1 MAVTFSAADRVGV
14 VGGYIGGIGQILQFL
29 GGGMAPANANTNNG
43 NGRCNGNCNENCS
56 ENTMV
61 NRFELQQ
68 EQIISRL
75 QSERDMLLADQRN
88 DGKMLEVYK
97 YFDGKM
103 EATNRELANIA
114 ANQAVINQRVTD
126 NLAFL
131 DSKIDC
137 TKKDIMCYVNGTFV
151 PGKLVMPL
159 DAICPAAQPA
169 TATTT
174 TTTPAAAA

>member
-1 MAVTFSAADRVGV
+1 MAVTFTAADRVGSI
-14 VGGYIGGIGQILQFL
+14 GGYIGGIGQIAQMLL
-29 GGGMAPANANTNNG
+29 GGGMVPGNVYTNNG
-43 NGRCNGNCNENCS
+43 NCS
-56 ENTMV
+56 ENTPV

-68 EQIISRL
+68 EQTISRL
-75 QSERDMLLADQRN
+75 QSERDMLLSDQRN
-88 DGKMLEVYK
+88 DGKILETYK

-131 DSKIDC
+131 DSKIEC

>member
-88 DGKMLEVYK
+88 DGKMLDLYK
-97 YFDGKM
+97 YFEGKLA
-103 EATNRELANIA
+103 ETNKVLAEVA
-114 ANQAVINQRVTD
+114 GNQAVINQRVTD

-131 DSKIDC
+131 DTKIASA
-137 TKKDIMCYVNGTFV
+137 KAEVLCYVNGNFV

-159 DAICPAAQPA
+159 DSICPAAQPA

-174 TTTPAAAA
+174 TTTTAAAA

>member
-1 MAVTFSAADRVGV
+1 MAVTFTAADRVGSI
-14 VGGYIGGIGQILQFL
+14 GGYIGGIGQIAQMLL
-29 GGGMAPANANTNNG
+29 GGGMIPGNAYTNNG
-43 NGRCNGNCNENCS
+43 GCNCNNNCS
-56 ENTMV
+56 ENTAV

-68 EQIISRL
+68 EQTISRL
-75 QSERDMLLADQRN
+75 QSERDMLLSDQRN

-131 DSKIDC
+131 DSKIEC

-174 TTTPAAAA
+174 TTTTTPAAAA

>member
-1 MAVTFSAADRVGV
+1 MAVTFTAADRVGSI
-14 VGGYIGGIGQILQFL
+14 GGYIGGIGQIAQMLL
-29 GGGMAPANANTNNG
+29 GGGMIPGNAYTNNG
-43 NGRCNGNCNENCS
+43 GCNCNGNCS
-56 ENTMV
+56 ENTAV

-68 EQIISRL
+68 EQTISRL
-75 QSERDMLLADQRN
+75 QSERDMLLSDQRN

-131 DSKIDC
+131 DSKIASS
-137 TKKDIMCYVNGTFV
+137 KAEVLCYVNGNFV

-169 TATTT
+169 TATTG
-174 TTTPAAAA
+174 A

>member
-1 MAVTFSAADRVGV
+1 MAVTFTAADRVGSI
-14 VGGYIGGIGQILQFL
+14 GGYIGGIGQIAQMLL
-29 GGGMAPANANTNNG
+29 GGGMIPGNVYTNNG
-43 NGRCNGNCNENCS
+43 GCNCNGNCS
-56 ENTMV
+56 ENTPV
-61 NRFELQQ
+61 NRFELSQ
-68 EQIISRL
+68 EQTISRL
-75 QSERDMLLADQRN
+75 QSERDMLLSDQRN

-169 TATTT
+169 TATTG
-174 TTTPAAAA
+174 A

>member
-1 MAVTFSAADRVGV
+1 MAVTFTAADRVGTI
-14 VGGYIGGIGQILQFL
+14 GGYIGGIGQIAQMLL
-29 GGGMAPANANTNNG
+29 GGGMIPGNAYTNNG
-43 NGRCNGNCNENCS
+43 GCNCNGNCS
-56 ENTMV
+56 ENTPV
-61 NRFELQQ
+61 NRFELSQ
-68 EQIISRL
+68 EQTISRL
-75 QSERDMLLADQRN
+75 QSEKDMLLSDQRN

-131 DSKIDC
+131 DSKIASC
-137 TKKDIMCYVNGTFV
+137 KSEVLCYVNGNFV

-159 DAICPAAQPA
+159 DSICPAAQPA
-169 TATTT
+169 TTT
-174 TTTPAAAA
+174 A

>member
-1 MAVTFSAADRVGV
+1 MAVTFTAADRVGSI
-14 VGGYIGGIGQILQFL
+14 GGYIGGIGQIAQMLL
-29 GGGMAPANANTNNG
+29 GGGVVPTNANANCG
-43 NGRCNGNCNENCS
+43 CNGNCS
-56 ENTMV
+56 ENTAV

-68 EQIISRL
+68 EQTISRL
-75 QSERDMLLADQRN
+75 QSERDMLLSDQRN

-131 DSKIDC
+131 DSKIEC
-137 TKKDIMCYVNGTFV
+137 TKKDILCYVNGTFV

-159 DAICPAAQPA
+159 DSICPAAQPA

-174 TTTPAAAA
+174 TTTTTPAAAA